1 MNTDLTYATVGE
13 LSDALSRRKV
23 SAVELT
29 DAAIA
34 RIEKYD
40 GAINAVVVR
49 DFERAREAAKRAD
62 GEREKDVAK
71 PLLGIPMTVK
81 EANNVAGLKTTW
93 GFPGFKDIV
102 ASEDGVAIKRLK
114 EAGVII
120 LGKTNVPTFLADWQS
135 NNPLYGRTNNPWDLT
150 KTAGGSTGGA
160 AAVAAGMVPLE
171 FGSDLGG
178 SIRVPAA
185 FCGIYGHKPSFGI
198 VPMRGFKPPPAP
210 DGNGIAVSVLGPLA
224 RSPDD
229 LELALNVL
237 AGPEPADA
245 TAYRLSLPKPR
256 QEQLR
261 DYRILTLDSHP
272 AAAVDGEIVAALH
285 KVGDELEK
293 RGAKVA
299 MKSELLPYLMETL
312 GCFGKILGT
321 VTSRGG
327 PPQQRPMTAH
337 EWMDTLD
344 QQYAI
349 RQKWSRLFT
358 AFDVVL
364 APAFGSVAFEHDDS
378 EGERKLVINGA
389 STDYGVQ
396 GAWSSMA
403 GLANLPATVVPIGKT
418 KTNLPIG
425 IQIIGPYLEDRTTIH
440 LAKLLE
446 REFGGFEP
454 PSLARL

>member
-1 MNTDLTYATVGE
+1 MNTDLTYATVGA
-13 LSDALSRRKV
+13 LNDALDRRQV

-34 RIEKYD
+34 RIERYD
-40 GAINAVVVR
+40 GAINAVVIR
-49 DFERAREAAKRAD
+49 DFDRAREAAKKAD
-62 GEREKDVAK
+62 VEREKDISK

-93 GFPGFKDIV
+93 GFPGFKDVV
-102 ASEDGVAIKRLK
+102 AAEDGVAIARLK

-135 NNPLYGRTNNPWDLT
+135 NNPIYGRTNNPWDLT
-150 KTAGGSTGGA
+150 KTPGGSTGGA

-198 VPMRGFKPPPAP
+198 VPMRGFRPPPAP
-210 DGNGIAVSVLGPLA
+210 DGNGIPISVLGPLA

-229 LELALNVL
+229 LELALSVL
-237 AGPEPADA
+237 AGPEASDA
-245 TAYRLSLPKPR
+245 AAYRFALPKAR
-256 QEQLR
+256 HEQLS
-261 DYRILTLDSHP
+261 DYRILILDAHP
-272 AAAVDGEIVAALH
+272 AAAVDSEIAAALH
-285 KVGDELEK
+285 KVGDVLEK
-293 RGAKVA
+293 HGAKA
-299 MKSELLPYLMETL
+299 SRKSELLPDLMETL

-321 VTSRGG
+321 VTSRGV
-327 PPQQRPMTAH
+327 PQERPMTAH
-337 EWMDTLD
+337 EWMDALD

-349 RQKWSRLFT
+349 RQKWARLFS

-364 APAFGSVAFEHDDS
+364 APAFGVVAFPHDDS
-378 EGERKLVINGA
+378 QGERKLVINGL
-389 STDYGVQ
+389 STEYGVQ

-403 GLANLPATVVPIGKT
+403 GLANLPATAVPVGKT
-418 KTNLPIG
+418 TDNLPIG
-425 IQIIGPYLEDRTTIH
+425 IQIIGRFLGDRTTIH
-440 LAKLLE
+440 LARLLE
-446 REFGGFEP
+446 RDIGGFEP
-454 PSLARL
+454 PPLK

>member
-1 MNTDLTYATVGE
+1 MIDLAYATVG
-13 LSDALSRRKV
+13 ALSEALGRRKV

-49 DFERAREAAKRAD
+49 DFERARDAAKRAD
-62 GEREKDVAK
+62 SDRDKDVAK

-114 EAGVII
+114 EAGVVI

-135 NNPLYGRTNNPWDLT
+135 NNPIYGRTNNPWDLT

-210 DGNGIAVSVLGPLA
+210 DGNGIPISVLGPLA

-229 LELALNVL
+229 LELALQVL

-245 TAYRLSLPKPR
+245 LGYRLALRGARHDSLA
-256 QEQLR
+256 
-261 DYRILTLDSHP
+261 DYRVLILDAHP

-285 KVGDELEK
+285 KVGDELAK

-299 MKSELLPYLMETL
+299 RKSELLPDLMETL
-312 GCFGKILGT
+312 GCFGKMLGT

-327 PPQQRPMTAH
+327 PPQQPPMTAH

-349 RQKWSRLFT
+349 RQKWARLFT
-358 AFDVVL
+358 SVDVVL
-364 APAFGSVAFEHDDS
+364 APAFGVVAFAHDDS
-378 EGERKLVINGA
+378 PGERKLVINGQ

-403 GLANLPATVVPIGKT
+403 GLANLPATVVPVGKT
-418 KTNLPIG
+418 KAGLPIG
-425 IQIIGPYLEDRTTIH
+425 IQIIGPYLEDRTTLH
-440 LAKLLE
+440 LARHLE
-446 REFGGFEP
+446 RELGGFEP
-454 PSLARL
+454 PPPTN

>member
-1 MNTDLTYATVGE
+1 MNTDLTYATVGA
-13 LSDALSRRKV
+13 LNDALDRRQV

-34 RIEKYD
+34 RIERYD

-49 DFERAREAAKRAD
+49 DFDRAREAAKKAD
-62 GEREKDVAK
+62 VEREKDISK

-93 GFPGFKDIV
+93 GFPGFKDVV
-102 ASEDGVAIKRLK
+102 AAEDGVAIARLK

-135 NNPLYGRTNNPWDLT
+135 NNPIYGRTNNPWDLT
-150 KTAGGSTGGA
+150 KTPGGSTGGA

-198 VPMRGFKPPPAP
+198 VPMRGFRPPPAP
-210 DGNGIAVSVLGPLA
+210 DGNGIPISVLGPLA

-229 LELALNVL
+229 LELALSVL
-237 AGPEPADA
+237 AGPEASDA
-245 TAYRLSLPKPR
+245 AAYRFALPKTR
-256 QEQLR
+256 HEQHS
-261 DYRILTLDSHP
+261 DYRILILDAHP
-272 AAAVDGEIVAALH
+272 AAAVDSEIAAALH
-285 KVGDELEK
+285 KVGDVLEK
-293 RGAKVA
+293 HGAKVSR
-299 MKSELLPYLMETL
+299 KSELLPDLMETL

-321 VTSRGG
+321 VTSRGV
-327 PPQQRPMTAH
+327 PQERPMTAH
-337 EWMDTLD
+337 EWMDALD

-349 RQKWSRLFT
+349 RQKWARLFS
-358 AFDVVL
+358 AFEVVL
-364 APAFGSVAFEHDDS
+364 APAFGVVAFPHDDS
-378 EGERKLVINGA
+378 QGERKLVINGL
-389 STDYGVQ
+389 STEYGVQ

-403 GLANLPATVVPIGKT
+403 GLANLPATAVPVGKT
-418 KTNLPIG
+418 TDNLPIG
-425 IQIIGPYLEDRTTIH
+425 IQIIGRFLGDRTTIH
-440 LAKLLE
+440 LARLLE
-446 REFGGFEP
+446 RDIGGFEP
-454 PSLARL
+454 PPLK